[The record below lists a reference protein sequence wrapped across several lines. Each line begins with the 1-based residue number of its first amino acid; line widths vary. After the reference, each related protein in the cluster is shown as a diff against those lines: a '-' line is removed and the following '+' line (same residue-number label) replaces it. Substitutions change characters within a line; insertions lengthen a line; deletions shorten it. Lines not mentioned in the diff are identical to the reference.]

1 MNLRACSYERELSQA
16 LKEGH
21 WPDASSKDLRDHV
34 NGCDLCRDLIL
45 VTQAFQRAKRES
57 IQVAPAGSPELLWWR
72 AQLRRRRVAAE
83 TVSRP
88 IAIAQIFAWVVSLM
102 ITIGFAV
109 SQYNHGLRWESWGIS
124 PSKLLHLISASVT
137 GWDTLVFLPGLAA
150 VLVISGLVLYLA
162 TDHS

>member
-1 MNLRACSYERELSQA
+1 MNLRACSYEKELNQA

-21 WPDASSKDLRDHV
+21 WPDACADDLRDHV
-34 NGCDLCRDLIL
+34 NRCELCRDLIL
-45 VTQAFQRAKRES
+45 VTQAFRHAKRAS

-88 IAIAQIFAWVVSLM
+88 IAIAQIFAWVISLV
-102 ITIGFAV
+102 IAIGFVA
-109 SQYNHGLRWESWGIS
+109 SQYNRGLRWESWGIS
-124 PSKLLHLISASVT
+124 PSKFLHSISATLT

-150 VLVISGLVLYLA
+150 VVVISGLVLYLA